1 MVLSFEIS
9 HPMKRK
15 CLMCNENKLIEV
27 NKKPICKECL
37 IKRREK
43 IIYYWK
49 LILVILLILVLILII
64 QL

>member
-9 HPMKRK
+9 HPMKRR
-15 CLMCNENKLIEV
+15 CLICNETKLIEV

-43 IIYYWK
+43 KVYYWK
-49 LILVILLILVLILII
+49 LILIILLILVLVLII
-64 QL
+64 EL